1 MTLTWGQILPYA
13 GALAVLA
20 ATPGPVVAAL
30 IARSATGGVRA
41 AVPLAAGVAVGDVVW
56 PLLAMLGIGVVAGVW
71 ANFLMV
77 LRYVGALI
85 LVFMGVQLIRRA
97 EAAGLAVAGGGL
109 GRESGFAAF
118 SAGLMVIA
126 GNPKAI
132 LFYMGVLPGFFD
144 FRRLTPLDM
153 VLICLVSVLVPFAG
167 NLGWAA
173 IFARARR
180 WLANPVA
187 MRRTHVAAGVAL
199 MAVGV
204 AIALG

>member
-41 AVPLAAGVAVGDVVW
+41 AVPLAAGVAVGDVIW

-71 ANFLMV
+71 ASFLLV
-77 LRYVGALI
+77 LRYAGAAI
-85 LVFMGVQLIRRA
+85 LVLMGVQLIRRA
-97 EAAGLAVAGGGL
+97 EAAALAVAGGGL
-109 GRESGFAAF
+109 GRESGWAAF

-144 FRRLTPLDM
+144 FRTLTPLDM
-153 VLICLVSVLVPFAG
+153 AVICAVSVAVPFLG
-167 NLGWAA
+167 NLAWAA
-173 IFARARR
+173 LFARARR
-180 WLANPVA
+180 WLADPAA
-187 MRRTHVAAGVAL
+187 MKWTHIAAGIAL
-199 MAVGV
+199 IAVGL
-204 AIALG
+204 AIALA